1 MFDWLTKFILAAGG
15 QKVLEEIDFEPA
27 KEYTEV
33 GIHAL
38 SEFGEEYRFVSDRI
52 TENAVIEAVRSMDW
66 GNGIQHVFCT
76 ISRGVSMEVSG
87 SFNDGLS
94 GVYFNGPEN
103 VRQVTSIPP
112 QDVSEMIELMVS
124 FVRGDEIWRTKYG
137 FN

>member
-1 MFDWLTKFILAAGG
+1 MFDWLTRFILSASGE
-15 QKVLEEIDFEPA
+15 KIPEESDFEPPQ
-27 KEYTEV
+27 EHTEV
-33 GIHAL
+33 GIHVL

-52 TENAVIEAVRSMDW
+52 TKNAVIEAVRSMDW

-103 VRQVTSIPP
+103 VRLVTSMPP
-112 QDVSEMIELMVS
+112 QDVSEMIDLMVS